1 MHAGE
6 IIILVALTALAVAVL
21 GWIYRR
27 DRRRLT
33 AQRGALFAHCLDLL
47 EAPRLRQKDLD
58 YPVLT
63 GRYRGHAVHL
73 DAVIDHIAL
82 RKVPSLW
89 LRVSLLTPLPG
100 MATLDILMRA
110 QNVEFFSPSDELPH
124 RLDTPV
130 GWPTEAMI
138 RTDAPDRLP
147 PAELL
152 TPHLAFFERPQAKE
166 ILIAPKG
173 LRLVF
178 QASQADRLHYQVLRQ
193 ADFASPVLSPD
204 LVRDLLDRLVAL
216 QDDLSRR
223 GGDAGGTTDLIA

>member
-1 MHAGE
+1 M
-6 IIILVALTALAVAVL
+6 ILVALTALAIAVL

-27 DRRRLT
+27 DRRRLK
-33 AQRGALFAHCLDLL
+33 ARRGALFAQCLDLL
-47 EAPRLRQKDLD
+47 DAPQLRQDDLN

-73 DAVIDHIAL
+73 DAIIDHIAF

-89 LRVSLLTPLPG
+89 LRVSLLAPLPG

-110 QNVEFFSPSDELPH
+110 QNVEFFSPSDQLPH

-152 TPHLAFFERPQAKE
+152 TPHLAFFQRPQAKE
-166 ILIAPKG
+166 ILITPKG
-173 LRLVF
+173 V
-178 QASQADRLHYQVLRQ
+178 
-193 ADFASPVLSPD
+193 
-204 LVRDLLDRLVAL
+204 
-216 QDDLSRR
+216 
-223 GGDAGGTTDLIA
+223 